1 MKRLLSLVISLLLLA
16 GLAACQTVPPVDWQA
31 RVGHFTF
38 DQAVQELG
46 PPEKS
51 ALPSDGTRVADWLT
65 ARGQRNV
72 VFHALPWGR
81 VIQTEGVCDPDRLL
95 RLTFGPDGQLRE
107 WKRVWR

>member
-16 GLAACQTVPPVDWQA
+16 TLAACKTVPPVDWQA

-51 ALPSDGTRVADWLT
+51 ASLTDGTRVADWLT
-65 ARGQRNV
+65 ARGQRHV
-72 VFHALPWGR
+72 TYHSLPGGR
-81 VIQTEGVCDPDRLL
+81 VIQMEGARDPDRLL
-95 RLTFGPDGQLRE
+95 RLTFGPDGQLRD
-107 WKRVWR
+107 WKSLWR